1 MCCRFYVDDDLP
13 EEAAGELG
21 IDFLPGKNWKKV
33 FCHSDDGSECLH
45 AGNSR
50 PHAADGGKK

>member
-21 IDFLPGKNWKKV
+21 IDFLPGKNWKK
-33 FCHSDDGSECLH
+33 GAREY
-45 AGNSR
+45 R
-50 PHAADGGKK
+50 